1 MKQGVE
7 GGCTNKDN
15 SIVANVGRGGG
26 GAGQLCSVILSS
38 VSFSGFFP
46 NQSLEKAEAGGVAG
60 RGGTERLVGGPNL
73 LGRTMYPSASLSLT
87 LWCLGV
93 LSGPPHPAK
102 NPLNPTQAP
111 TLQIVSFNWQKKNAM
126 WKIAG
131 AHAKKIVFGR
141 RDTAAGPR
149 FIEKKR
155 GRVKSGERGVDRRQ

>member
-26 GAGQLCSVILSS
+26 AGQLCSVIVSS

-46 NQSLEKAEAGGVAG
+46 NQSLEKAEAGGVAS
-60 RGGTERLVGGPNL
+60 RGGTERLVGVPNL

-102 NPLNPTQAP
+102 NPLHPTQAP
-111 TLQIVSFNWQKKNAM
+111 TLQTVSFN
-126 WKIAG
+126 
-131 AHAKKIVFGR
+131 
-141 RDTAAGPR
+141 
-149 FIEKKR
+149 
-155 GRVKSGERGVDRRQ
+155 